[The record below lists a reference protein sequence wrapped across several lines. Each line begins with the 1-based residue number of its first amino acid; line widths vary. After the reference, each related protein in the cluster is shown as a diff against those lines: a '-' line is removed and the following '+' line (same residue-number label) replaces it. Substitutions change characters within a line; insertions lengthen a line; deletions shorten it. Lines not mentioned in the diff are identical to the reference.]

1 MFKKLINSY
10 FMRKQVLFLGFIS
23 VSIFLVSC
31 SRNTSNVTAP
41 TVREEVKDI
50 PKFVTMNEVTN
61 LSIGM
66 SYTEVKNIMGT
77 PYNILSAQMDGYAL
91 YQYKYKQIYVELPTT
106 KRNDVGIEKGANKLK
121 YTSDIYDLNLLFSK
135 ENRLEF
141 IYSNSNQIAEGLM
154 REANLYYVLKK
165 DKEKFANDFSPEY
178 RQQNKIFEPG
188 CDKCPTQK
196 VKAIGGYSLDSV
208 QQKQR
213 MNKVFDGILLV
224 PGTPKENWG
233 GGKGYSF

>member
-1 MFKKLINSY
+1 MK
-10 FMRKQVLFLGFIS
+10 KQVLFLILLMVSILFIS
-23 VSIFLVSC
+23 C
-31 SRNTSNVTAP
+31 NRKTKKVTVP
-41 TVREEVKDI
+41 TTREEVKDI
-50 PKFVTMNEVTN
+50 PKFITMNEVAN

-106 KRNDVGIEKGANKLK
+106 QRNDVGIDKAASNKLK
-121 YTSDIYDLNLLFSK
+121 YTSDIYDLTILFNK

-154 REANLYYVLKK
+154 REANFYYVLKK
-165 DKEKFANDFSPEY
+165 DKDKFANDLSPEY

-188 CDKCPTQK
+188 CDKCPTK
-196 VKAIGGYSLDSV
+196 TAKAVGGYSLDSL
-208 QQKQR
+208 QLKQR

-224 PGTPKENWG
+224 PGTPREN
-233 GGKGYSF
+233 

>member
-1 MFKKLINSY
+1 
-10 FMRKQVLFLGFIS
+10 MRKQVLFLGFIS

-61 LSIGM
+61 LTIGM

-178 RQQNKIFEPG
+178 RQTNKIFEPG

-196 VKAIGGYSLDSV
+196 AKAIGGYSLDSV

-224 PGTPKENWG
+224 PGTPKEN
-233 GGKGYSF
+233 

>member
-1 MFKKLINSY
+1 
-10 FMRKQVLFLGFIS
+10 MRKQVLFLGFIS

-61 LSIGM
+61 LTIGM

-178 RQQNKIFEPG
+178 RQTNKIFEPG

-196 VKAIGGYSLDSV
+196 AKAIGGYSLDSM

-224 PGTPKENWG
+224 PGTPKEN
-233 GGKGYSF
+233 

>member
-178 RQQNKIFEPG
+178 RQTNKIFEPG

-196 VKAIGGYSLDSV
+196 AKAIGGYSLDSM

-224 PGTPKENWG
+224 PGTPKEN
-233 GGKGYSF
+233 

>member
-1 MFKKLINSY
+1 MK
-10 FMRKQVLFLGFIS
+10 KQVLFLILLSTSILFIS
-23 VSIFLVSC
+23 CNRKSKK
-31 SRNTSNVTAP
+31 VTVP
-41 TVREEVKDI
+41 TTREEVKDI
-50 PKFVTMNEVTN
+50 PKFVTMNEVAN

-106 KRNDVGIEKGANKLK
+106 KRNDLGIEKAASNKLK
-121 YTSDIYDLNLLFSK
+121 YTSDIYDLNILFNK

-165 DKEKFANDFSPEY
+165 DKDKFANDLSPEY

-188 CDKCPTQK
+188 CDKCPTK
-196 VKAIGGYSLDSV
+196 TAKAIGGYSLDST
-208 QQKQR
+208 QLKQR

-224 PGTPKENWG
+224 PGTPREN
-233 GGKGYSF
+233 

>member
-10 FMRKQVLFLGFIS
+10 FMKKQVLFLVFVLVSVFFIS
-23 VSIFLVSC
+23 CNRKTKKLKV
-31 SRNTSNVTAP
+31 P
-41 TVREEVKDI
+41 TTREEVKDI
-50 PKFVTMNEVTN
+50 PKFITMNEVAN
-61 LSIGM
+61 LTIGM
-66 SYTEVKNIMGT
+66 TYTEVKNIMGT
-77 PYNILSAQMDGYAL
+77 PYNILSAQMDGYSL

-154 REANLYYVLKK
+154 REANFYYVLKK

-178 RQQNKIFEPG
+178 RHQNKIFEPG

-196 VKAIGGYSLDSV
+196 AKAIGDYITDSL
-208 QQKQR
+208 QIKQR

-224 PGTPKENWG
+224 PGTPKEN
-233 GGKGYSF
+233 

>member
-1 MFKKLINSY
+1 
-10 FMRKQVLFLGFIS
+10 MRKQVLFLGFIS

-196 VKAIGGYSLDSV
+196 AKAIGGYSLDSM

-224 PGTPKENWG
+224 PGTPKEN
-233 GGKGYSF
+233 

>member
-61 LSIGM
+61 LTIGM

-178 RQQNKIFEPG
+178 RQANKIFEPG

-196 VKAIGGYSLDSV
+196 AKAIGGYSLDSM

-224 PGTPKENWG
+224 PGTPKEN
-233 GGKGYSF
+233 

>member
-1 MFKKLINSY
+1 MKKQI
-10 FMRKQVLFLGFIS
+10 LFLILLMVSILFIS
-23 VSIFLVSC
+23 C
-31 SRNTSNVTAP
+31 NRKTKKVTVP
-41 TVREEVKDI
+41 TTREEVKDI
-50 PKFVTMNEVTN
+50 PKFITMNEVAN

-106 KRNDVGIEKGANKLK
+106 KRNDLGIEKAASNKLK
-121 YTSDIYDLNLLFSK
+121 YTSDIYDLNILFNK

-165 DKEKFANDFSPEY
+165 DKDKFANDLSPEY
-178 RQQNKIFEPG
+178 RQANKIFEPG
-188 CDKCPTQK
+188 CDKCPTK
-196 VKAIGGYSLDSV
+196 TAKAIGGYSLDST
-208 QQKQR
+208 QLKQR
-213 MNKVFDGILLV
+213 MNKVFDGMLLV
-224 PGTPKENWG
+224 PGTPREN
-233 GGKGYSF
+233 

>member
-1 MFKKLINSY
+1 MK
-10 FMRKQVLFLGFIS
+10 KQVLFLILFTVSILFIS
-23 VSIFLVSC
+23 CNRKTKKVTVPT
-31 SRNTSNVTAP
+31 TS
-41 TVREEVKDI
+41 EEVKDI

-178 RQQNKIFEPG
+178 RQTNKIFEPG

-196 VKAIGGYSLDSV
+196 AKAIGGYSLDSV
-208 QQKQR
+208 QLKHR

-224 PGTPKENWG
+224 PGTPKEN
-233 GGKGYSF
+233 

>member
-1 MFKKLINSY
+1 MKKQI
-10 FMRKQVLFLGFIS
+10 LFLILLMVSILFIS
-23 VSIFLVSC
+23 C
-31 SRNTSNVTAP
+31 NRKTKKVTVP
-41 TVREEVKDI
+41 TTREEVKDI
-50 PKFVTMNEVTN
+50 PKFITMNEVAN

-106 KRNDVGIEKGANKLK
+106 KRNDVGIEKAASNKLK
-121 YTSDIYDLNLLFSK
+121 YTSDIYDLNILFNK

-154 REANLYYVLKK
+154 REANFYYVLKK
-165 DKEKFANDFSPEY
+165 DKDKFANDLSPEY

-188 CDKCPTQK
+188 CDKCPTK
-196 VKAIGGYSLDSV
+196 TAKAIGGYSLDTT
-208 QQKQR
+208 QLKQR

-224 PGTPKENWG
+224 PGTPREN
-233 GGKGYSF
+233 

>member
-1 MFKKLINSY
+1 MHI
-10 FMRKQVLFLGFIS
+10 FMKKQVLFLILFTVSILFIS
-23 VSIFLVSC
+23 CNRKSKK
-31 SRNTSNVTAP
+31 VTVP
-41 TVREEVKDI
+41 TTREEVKDI
-50 PKFVTMNEVTN
+50 PKFVTMNEVAN

-106 KRNDVGIEKGANKLK
+106 KRNDVGIEKAASNKLK
-121 YTSDIYDLNLLFSK
+121 YTSDIYDLNILFNK

-165 DKEKFANDFSPEY
+165 DKDKFANDLSPEY
-178 RQQNKIFEPG
+178 RQANKIFEPG
-188 CDKCPTQK
+188 CDKCPTK
-196 VKAIGGYSLDSV
+196 TAKAIGGYSLDST
-208 QQKQR
+208 QLKQR

-224 PGTPKENWG
+224 PGTPREN
-233 GGKGYSF
+233 

>member
-1 MFKKLINSY
+1 MFKKLIKSY

-196 VKAIGGYSLDSV
+196 AKAIGGYSLDSM

-224 PGTPKENWG
+224 PGTPKEN
-233 GGKGYSF
+233 

>member
-1 MFKKLINSY
+1 
-10 FMRKQVLFLGFIS
+10 MRKQVLFLVLVS
-23 VSIFLVSC
+23 VSIFLISC
-31 SRNTSNVTAP
+31 NRKTKKVTVP
-41 TVREEVKDI
+41 TVREEQKDI
-50 PKFVTMNEVTN
+50 PKFVTMNEVAN
-61 LSIGM
+61 LTIGM

-106 KRNDVGIEKGANKLK
+106 KRNDVGIEKEASNKLK

-154 REANLYYVLKK
+154 REANFYYVLKK

-178 RQQNKIFEPG
+178 RQTNKIFEPG

-196 VKAIGGYSLDSV
+196 AKAIGGYSLDSV

-224 PGTPKENWG
+224 PGTPKEN
-233 GGKGYSF
+233 

>member
-31 SRNTSNVTAP
+31 SRNSSNVTAP
-41 TVREEVKDI
+41 TVREELKDI

-178 RQQNKIFEPG
+178 RQQNKVFEPG

-196 VKAIGGYSLDSV
+196 AKAIGGYSLDSV

-224 PGTPKENWG
+224 PGTPNEN
-233 GGKGYSF
+233 